1 MARTLKH
8 PLVKHRRSYRGE
20 ANPRSQIRAA
30 PTPRAATNPRSQIR
44 SAPTPRAAWLA
55 WPPPPAIPPATLPP
69 FRGTLLG
76 FSSKRRGTTTT
87 TSAACKTTAGRD
99 VKVGFNLVP
108 PPGVSYFHVHLSE
121 LDGEGDFDFMPLFLF
136 SAKGLVLFRFLFI
149 TRSDGSNLV
158 EYLIYKAGPGGSPS
172 LEPISPTPLGSSR
185 DSVPCPDGDD
195 GEDSYV
201 LADLSAGSEI
211 GHYDLH
217 IYSSKTRE
225 WNTTPLQ
232 LPASPAVRTNADL
245 PCQFHKAIGLA
256 ADEVGWVDLWRGIV
270 TCKVLDKDPVLR
282 LIPLPKPHVDIL
294 QGEPGLIRDVTYC
307 NGLFEFIEMQHFC
320 RPVKVVSGIIH
331 DSRPLRGL
339 VVDEGIAVPDGWV
352 IRTCYRIDPSDFW
365 FRAHT
370 VHVDDFTV
378 DSISFPRMCDA
389 RAQDKELTFR
399 SLTTLCPTFG
409 VPGDRL
415 VYLLSEVKMDD
426 HNTWIVG
433 VDLAKK
439 MVKPIQPCEDLE
451 YHCIRPAFVPSTF
464 SYYLNTTP
472 GDFSPTLINHS
483 EKTANNAKVDGDSCV
498 RELNIHHDQWS
509 WVGDDTSAPIGAW
522 KNGENNLPSNHESA
536 DVQRTRL
543 LQQLD
548 SILMSAGSGYIRMKR
563 KLKTDADGNLL
574 LCLSLED
581 LLALLPQLGPE
592 IASLTTMLP
601 CMDAGGPY
609 PLLSWHDCCCCW

>member
-1 MARTLKH
+1 MA
-8 PLVKHRRSYRGE
+8 PSAGD
-20 ANPRSQIRAA
+20 AA
-30 PTPRAATNPRSQIR
+30 AGDVQRYP
-44 SAPTPRAAWLA
+44 AWV
-55 WPPPPAIPPATLPP
+55 
-69 FRGTLLG
+69 LLEKEG
-76 FSSKRRGTTTT
+76 YDDDRDDA

-99 VKVGFNLVP
+99 VKVGFYVVP
-108 PPGVSYFHVHLSE
+108 PPEVSYFHVHLSKLE
-121 LDGEGDFDFMPLFLF
+121 GEGEDDFDFMPLFLF

-172 LEPISPTPLGSSR
+172 LEPIPPTPLGSSR
-185 DSVPCPDGDD
+185 DSVSVSIVPCP
-195 GEDSYV
+195 
-201 LADLSAGSEI
+201 
-211 GHYDLH
+211 
-217 IYSSKTRE
+217 SSPISPWGVKLGTTTSTFTRPRRASG
-225 WNTTPLQ
+225 TPHRCSCCL
-232 LPASPAVRTNADL
+232 AVRTNDDL

-256 ADEVGWVDLWRGIV
+256 ADEVGWVDLWSGIV

-282 LIPLPKPHVDIL
+282 LIPLAKPHVDIL

-320 RPVKVVSGIIH
+320 RPVNVVSGIIH

-339 VVDEGIAVPDGWV
+339 VVDEGIMVSDGWK
-352 IRTCYRIDPSDFW
+352 IRTCWRIDDSWDFW
-365 FRAHT
+365 LRGHA

-389 RAQDKELTFR
+389 HAQDKELTFR

-415 VYLLSEVKMDD
+415 LYLLSKVKMDD

-439 MVKPIQPCEDLE
+439 MVKLIQPCEDLE
-451 YHCIRPAFVPSTF
+451 YRCIGPAFVPSTF

-498 RELNIHHDQWS
+498 RELNIHPDQWS
-509 WVGDDTSAPIGAW
+509 WVGDDTSVPSGAW

-548 SILMSAGSGYIRMKR
+548 SILMSSGSGYIRMKR
-563 KLKTDADGNLL
+563 KLEIDADGNLL
-574 LCLSLED
+574 LRLPLKD

-601 CMDAGGPY
+601 C
-609 PLLSWHDCCCCW
+609 LHVK